1 MLAAAVPPTT
11 TDSLP
16 APTVDDVKRISAM
29 TDPVIRNL
37 EITHCYGRLST
48 AMAQRTGP
56 CANWCTYATWASRQA
71 GRTIRGEDL
80 IETLRTR
87 LMVGPQLLHPFASL
101 GRALLRRG
109 LFNPSTPLG
118 RMTAQV
124 YTPFDAFE
132 RTSDAVARGNRKVFE
147 EIGYE
152 FARYLHT
159 VPPDAG
165 VGSPEL
171 KAFLAE
177 LREGEPPDGQRYLTQ
192 AFTRYASAAATTG
205 AGGPASAGA
214 AATAGAGAPPSAEL
228 LLLANCEIGMH
239 EQTRLQPEIRES
251 LDSPYT
257 VTQDLDRRLS
267 LALMPRWRRPVPR
280 VVSTPV
286 GALGAR
292 AQRGVADMLR
302 EIITMALMVMS
313 LPGRV
318 LSLGADM
325 DEPFP
330 ELLRELHDAELTA
343 LFARFDIGLPGTA
356 AKDWSDF
363 DQRMRY
369 IAHLFRAF
377 HLHDELLGPPFTT
390 EQVAAFS
397 AGRVPDGDL

>member
-1 MLAAAVPPTT
+1 MRGAPTARRGMLAAAVSSTT
-11 TDSLP
+11 TDSP
-16 APTVDDVKRISAM
+16 AVPTVDDVRRIAAM

-37 EITHCYGRLST
+37 EITHCYGRLSA

-80 IETLRTR
+80 LETLRTR
-87 LMVGPQLLHPFASL
+87 LMVGPQLLHPLASL

-109 LFNPSTPLG
+109 LFNPSTVLG
-118 RMTAQV
+118 RMTAQLH
-124 YTPFDAFE
+124 TPFDAFE

-159 VPPDAG
+159 VPADAG
-165 VGSPEL
+165 AGSPEL
-171 KAFLAE
+171 RAFLAE

-192 AFTRYASAAATTG
+192 AFTRYASAAQ
-205 AGGPASAGA
+205 AGGPG
-214 AATAGAGAPPSAEL
+214 SAEL

-251 LDSPYT
+251 LDSPYA
-257 VTQDLDRRLS
+257 VKQDLDRRLS
-267 LALMPRWRRPVPR
+267 LALMPWWRRRVPR
-280 VVSTPV
+280 PIGATV
-286 GALGAR
+286 GALGMG
-292 AQRGVADMLR
+292 AQRRVADMVR

-330 ELLRELHDAELTA
+330 DLLRELHDAELVA
-343 LFARFDIGLPGTA
+343 LFGRFDTGVPGTA
-356 AKDWSDF
+356 ARDWSDF

-369 IAHLFRAF
+369 IAALFRAF
-377 HLHDELLGPPFTT
+377 HVHEELLGEPFTA
-390 EQVAAFS
+390 EQVAMFT
-397 AGRVPDGDL
+397 AGRVPDGEL